1 MRLQALLAEQQLAFN
16 HNCVGKEMDVLL
28 ERFGKLE
35 GQLVG
40 KSPYMQPVHV
50 SGLPETA
57 LGQIVRLKITEARP
71 NSLGGE
77 LVKPPVTGKDQDSER
92 NVA

>member
-1 MRLQALLAEQQLAFN
+1 
-16 HNCVGKEMDVLL
+16 
-28 ERFGKLE
+28 
-35 GQLVG
+35 
-40 KSPYMQPVHV
+40 MQPVHV

-57 LGQIVRLKITEARP
+57 LGQIVRLKITEALP

-77 LVKPPVTGKDQDSER
+77 LVDATKNDRKSER